1 MKKFVIIGAN
11 SFQNPLILKA
21 KSLGYET
28 HVFAWKDGSIGEE
41 TADFFYPISI
51 IEKEKIL
58 EICKEINPCGIAT
71 IASDLATIT
80 VNYVANKLNLPCNSE
95 ECTLLSTNKYE
106 MRKALKN
113 ADIPTPNFAITNG
126 KDTSSISNISYPLIV
141 KPTDR
146 SGSRAITK
154 LLNRNGLAQ
163 AIDNAI
169 KNSFENKAIVE
180 EYIEGDEYSCECISY
195 KGNHKF
201 LSITKKYT
209 TGYPHYIEAAHMEPY
224 IPSEEL
230 KDKILTNIFGALDA
244 LKIENGASHS
254 EFKITPSGDIRI
266 IEIGARMGGD
276 CIGSHLVNIS
286 TGMDFLKMVIDVAT
300 GVAPSFEVT
309 FKPKVAVIKFIFSEA
324 DMLLLNTIK
333 KNNKIQIIYES
344 TINKIN
350 SHKIIDSSSRFGY
363 YILSFDSNDNA
374 QEFLTYANK

>member
-28 HVFAWKDGSIGEE
+28 HVFAWKDGSIGEK

-58 EICKEINPCGIAT
+58 ELCKEIKPCGIAT

-80 VNYVANKLNLPCNSE
+80 VNYVAKNLNLPCNSE
-95 ECTLLSTNKYE
+95 DCTLLSTNKYE
-106 MRKALKN
+106 MRKALSQAN
-113 ADIPTPNFAITNG
+113 IATPDFMTTD
-126 KDTSSISNISYPLIV
+126 KSNISSINTMSYPVIV

-154 LLNRNGLAQ
+154 LLNCNGLGQ

-169 KNSFENKAIVE
+169 ENSFENKAIIE

-195 KGNHKF
+195 KGKHKF
-201 LSITKKYT
+201 LTLTKKYT
-209 TGYPHYIEAAHMEPY
+209 TGYPHYIETAHMEPY
-224 IPSEEL
+224 MPSNEVS
-230 KDKILTNIFGALDA
+230 DKILSTIFKALDA

-254 EFKITPSGDIRI
+254 EFKITPDGDIRI

-300 GVAPSFEVT
+300 GVEPSFEVT
-309 FKPKVAVIKFIFSEA
+309 SVPKVAVIKFILCK
-324 DMLLLNTIK
+324 DDLVLLNKIK
-333 KNNKIQIIYES
+333 KENKAAIVYES
-344 TINKIN
+344 SIDKLN
-350 SHKIIDSSSRFGY
+350 SHKVVDSSTRFGY
-363 YILSFDSNDNA
+363 YILSFDSYNSA
-374 QEFLTYANK
+374 LEFLNHDKK